1 MYPSY
6 HSLGTRLVYSRLSY
20 VYVARRR
27 MSSTFVPS
35 KAQKWKTIT
44 MLVYGE
50 ICGGLGNQRDKTL
63 PVCVVYWTKYH
74 FYVLVD
80 SMLTCGVFSSYVLY
94 TEGMHVTSLGRQFL
108 HTSASVLGVIGSE

>member
-1 MYPSY
+1 
-6 HSLGTRLVYSRLSY
+6 
-20 VYVARRR
+20 
-27 MSSTFVPS
+27 
-35 KAQKWKTIT
+35 

-63 PVCVVYWTKYH
+63 PLCVVYWTKYH
-74 FYVLVD
+74 FYVHVA

-108 HTSASVLGVIGSE
+108 YTSASVLGAIGSE